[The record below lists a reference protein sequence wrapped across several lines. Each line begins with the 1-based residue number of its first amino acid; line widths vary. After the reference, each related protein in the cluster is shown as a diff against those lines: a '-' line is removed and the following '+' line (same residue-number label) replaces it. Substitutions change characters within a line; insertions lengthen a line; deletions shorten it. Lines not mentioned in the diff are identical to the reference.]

1 MTELPSGQSAQATAA
16 EIRLRLLNRQALVVP
31 GATAGDCDVVLR
43 TSGSTHR
50 SKSVGHSFDAVDW
63 AARTARDVL
72 GDTGWR
78 WLVVLPPTST
88 GGFMTVARSLPV
100 PLVWPGAGAR
110 FDAEQ
115 FLDWYPGGA
124 QATSL
129 VSTHVARLLGL
140 AHGRAFLQSLECVLV
155 GGGPFP
161 ESLRARCLDL
171 GIRAVATYGATETLG
186 GCVYDG
192 LPWPGV
198 SVELVDG
205 QILIDGPHVAATYV
219 PGPRIAHPWPTGDLA
234 VLQDG
239 RLRVLGREDDQVPVK
254 GVNRFLAD
262 FEREAMSTPGVVEAV
277 AIAVPDGTDGYRV
290 EVFVEDATQVL
301 PRLTTGKPDRQELF
315 RRASGQRRRMD

>member
-1 MTELPSGQSAQATAA
+1 
-16 EIRLRLLNRQALVVP
+16 
-31 GATAGDCDVVLR
+31 
-43 TSGSTHR
+43 
-50 SKSVGHSFDAVDW
+50 
-63 AARTARDVL
+63 
-72 GDTGWR
+72 
-78 WLVVLPPTST
+78 
-88 GGFMTVARSLPV
+88 MTVARSVPE

-110 FDAEQ
+110 FDPQQ

-140 AHGRAFLQSLECVLV
+140 APGRAFLQSLECVLV

-161 ESLRARCLDL
+161 ESLREECLGL
-171 GIRAVATYGATETLG
+171 GIKAVATYGATETLG

-205 QILIDGPHVAATYV
+205 RVLIDGPNVAATYV
-219 PGPRIAHPWPTGDLA
+219 PGPPIEHPWPTGDLA
-234 VLQDG
+234 VLEGD

-262 FEREAMSTPGVVEAV
+262 FERDAMSAPGVVEAV
-277 AIAVPDGTDGYRV
+277 AIAVPDGADGYRV

-301 PRLTTGKPDRQELF
+301 PRLPTGKPDRQELF
-315 RRASGQRRRMD
+315 RRASGQRRRMG